1 MPSGRRRSCPTSS
14 GLRDEAGLPI
24 VYVSHQIEEVA
35 RLADRIVLLSEGS
48 VAATGSVDEIFS
60 RPDLMPLTGRF
71 QAGAVLDARVAE
83 QNLSGK
89 MSRLAIPGA
98 SLWVPSVPLPVDSP
112 MRIRIRAR
120 DVSIALE
127 KPERI
132 SIRNVLPGTVH
143 AVAESDGPFRT
154 VTIAVADETGESR
167 IAATVTGSA
176 VRDLGLA
183 PGLPVFALIKS
194 RGHGPAQHGAT
205 AAGRN
210 RHLIRI
216 GQSSRD
222 DAAFAVWRRNAHL
235 GAVTAGGIAMPT
247 NNKLIDDFARVT
259 TGMLGVAA
267 GVRSEAEAMVKARL
281 QDLLADMDLV
291 TREEFEVARAMAA
304 KARDEQ
310 EALSVR
316 LTELAARLE
325 SSKNGPRPKQGRL
338 TDRHFRLRRQPA
350 EFAESSGYNDDA
362 GEQRHMVNRE
372 SISGVIPFFHE

>member
-1 MPSGRRRSCPTSS
+1 MLDVDVRKRLGETALDIRFAGIGGVTALFGRSGAGKTSTVQMIAGLMKPDSGRIAIGARVLFDGDKGLDTPAPQRRVGVVFQEGRLFPHLTVRRNLLYAKAARGNGRFDGVIGMLGLETLLERKPATLS
-14 GLRDEAGLPI
+14 GGEQQRVAIGRALLSDPEILLMDEPLASLDAARKAEILPYIERMRDEAGLPI

-143 AVAESDGPFRT
+143 AVVESDGPFRT

-167 IAATVTGSA
+167 IAATVTASA
-176 VRDLGLA
+176 VRDLGLT

-194 RGHGPAQHGAT
+194 VAM
-205 AAGRN
+205 
-210 RHLIRI
+210 
-216 GQSSRD
+216 D
-222 DAAFAVWRRNAHL
+222 RR
-235 GAVTAGGIAMPT
+235 
-247 NNKLIDDFARVT
+247 
-259 TGMLGVAA
+259 
-267 GVRSEAEAMVKARL
+267 S
-281 QDLLADMDLV
+281 
-291 TREEFEVARAMAA
+291 MALPP
-304 KARDEQ
+304 RDEI
-310 EALSVR
+310 V
-316 LTELAARLE
+316 T
-325 SSKNGPRPKQGRL
+325 
-338 TDRHFRLRRQPA
+338 
-350 EFAESSGYNDDA
+350 
-362 GEQRHMVNRE
+362 
-372 SISGVIPFFHE
+372 